1 MLKKV
6 LAEIV
11 KIVGQDNLLT
21 AKEEL
26 MCYSYDATNQKFL
39 PEAVVF
45 PHSPQQISQIMLLA
59 NQYRFPVIPR
69 GAGSGFVG
77 GSLPVEGGLV
87 LALTKMNRI
96 INIEPENL
104 TALVEPGVVTGTFQQ
119 EVERLGLFYPPDPA
133 SLKFSTMGG
142 NVAVCAGGPR
152 CLKYGVTK
160 NYVLGLE
167 VVLPTGEITNTGVH
181 TLKGVAGYDLTS
193 LLVGS
198 EGTLGI
204 ITKITVKLLPLPE
217 AKKTLLAIF
226 PHLDDAT
233 LTVSSIIH
241 ARIIP
246 ATLEFIDQAAIRCV
260 EDYLQMGL
268 PTQAEALLL
277 IEVDGDKDTVNKQT
291 ELIKNICLKN
301 SANEVKI
308 AQNEEEEEQLWKARR
323 SISPALLRL
332 NPHKINEDIN
342 VPISHIPE
350 IIRRINEIAQRYQ
363 LINVNFG
370 HAGDGNIHTNLM
382 INQDNPDEVN
392 RAQQAVKEIFQAT
405 LELGGTISGE
415 HGIGITKAPYLEME
429 IGKINRAL
437 MEQIKCLFDP
447 RNILNP
453 GKLFLKQ

>member
-1 MLKKV
+1 MLKKI
-6 LAEIV
+6 LPEIT
-11 KIVGQDNLLT
+11 KIVGKDNLLT
-21 AKEEL
+21 TKEEL
-26 MCYSYDATNQKFL
+26 ICYSYDATNQRFL
-39 PEAVVF
+39 PEAVAF
-45 PHSPQQISQIMLLA
+45 PLNPQQISQIMLLA
-59 NQYRFPVIPR
+59 NRHHFPVIPR

-96 INIEPENL
+96 IKIEPENL
-104 TALVEPGVVTGTFQQ
+104 TAVVEPGVVTGTFQQ

-152 CLKYGVTK
+152 CVKYGVTK
-160 NYVLGLE
+160 NYILGLE
-167 VVLPTGEITNTGVH
+167 VVLPTGEIINTGVQ
-181 TLKGVAGYDLTS
+181 TLKGVAGYDLTG

-204 ITKITVKLLPLPE
+204 ITKIIVKLLPLPE
-217 AKKTLLAIF
+217 SKKTMLAIF

-241 ARIIP
+241 SQIIP

-260 EDYLQMGL
+260 EDYLKMGL

-277 IEVDGDKDTVNKQT
+277 IEVDGDRNTVTKQS
-291 ELIKNICLKN
+291 ELIKDICSKN
-301 SANEVKI
+301 NASEVKI
-308 AQNEEEEEQLWKARR
+308 AHNEEEEEQLWKARR
-323 SISPALLRL
+323 SISPALLKL
-332 NPHKINEDIN
+332 NPHKVNEDIN

-350 IIRRINEIAQRYQ
+350 VIRRINEIAKRYQ

-382 INQDNPDEVN
+382 INKDNPDEAN
-392 RAQQAVKEIFQAT
+392 RALKAVKEIFQAA

-429 IGKINRAL
+429 IGKKNRSV
-437 MEQIKCLFDP
+437 MEEIKNLFDP
-447 RNILNP
+447 NNILNP
-453 GKLFLKQ
+453 GKLFLK

>member
-1 MLKKV
+1 MHKKA
-6 LAEIV
+6 LHEIAS
-11 KIVGQDNLLT
+11 IVGKDNLLT

-39 PEAVVF
+39 PEVVVF
-45 PHSPQQISQIMLLA
+45 ALNPQQISEIMLLA

-87 LALTKMNRI
+87 LVLTKMNKI
-96 INIEPENL
+96 IKIEPENL
-104 TALVEPGVVTGTFQQ
+104 TAVVEPGVVTGNFQQ
-119 EVERLGLFYPPDPA
+119 KVESLGLFYPPDPA
-133 SLKFSTMGG
+133 SLKISTMGG
-142 NVAVCAGGPR
+142 NVAVCSGGPR

-167 VVLPTGEITNTGVH
+167 LVLPTGEIIATGVQ

-193 LLVGS
+193 LFVGS

-217 AKKTLLAIF
+217 NKKTLLAIF
-226 PHLDDAT
+226 PHLDDAAR
-233 LTVSSIIH
+233 TVSSIIQ

-246 ATLEFIDQAAIRCV
+246 ATLELIDQAAIRCV
-260 EDYLQMGL
+260 EDYLNMGL

-277 IEVDGDKDTVNKQT
+277 IEVDGDNDTVSRQN
-291 ELIKNICLKN
+291 ERIKDICLKN
-301 SANEVKI
+301 GAGEVKI
-308 AQNEEEEEQLWKARR
+308 AHNREEEEQLWKARR

-332 NPHKINEDIN
+332 NPHKVNEDIN
-342 VPISHIPE
+342 VPISQIPE
-350 IIRRINEIAQRYQ
+350 IIRRISKIAHKYQ

-370 HAGDGNIHTNLM
+370 HAGDGNIHTNFM
-382 INQDNPDEVN
+382 INKDNPDEVK
-392 RAQQAVKEIFQAT
+392 RTKQAVEEIFKAT

-415 HGIGITKAPYLEME
+415 HGIGITKAPYLEMD
-429 IGKINRAL
+429 IGKKNLSL
-437 MEQIKCLFDP
+437 MEQLKHLFDP
-447 RNILNP
+447 NHILNP
-453 GKLFLKQ
+453 GKLSLKQ

>member
-1 MLKKV
+1 MHKKA
-6 LAEIV
+6 LHEIAS
-11 KIVGQDNLLT
+11 IVGKDNLLT

-45 PHSPQQISQIMLLA
+45 ALNPQQISEIMLLA
-59 NQYRFPVIPR
+59 NQYLFPVIPR

-87 LALTKMNRI
+87 LVLTKMNKI
-96 INIEPENL
+96 IKIEPENL
-104 TALVEPGVVTGTFQQ
+104 TAVVEPGVVTGNFQQ
-119 EVERLGLFYPPDPA
+119 KVESLGLFYPPDPA
-133 SLKFSTMGG
+133 SLKISTMGG
-142 NVAVCAGGPR
+142 NVAVCSGGPR

-167 VVLPTGEITNTGVH
+167 LVLPTGEIIATGVQ

-193 LLVGS
+193 LFVGS

-217 AKKTLLAIF
+217 NKKTLLAIF
-226 PHLDDAT
+226 PHLDDAAR
-233 LTVSSIIH
+233 TVSSIIQ

-246 ATLEFIDQAAIRCV
+246 ATLELIDQAAIRCV
-260 EDYLQMGL
+260 EDYLNMGL

-277 IEVDGDKDTVNKQT
+277 IEVDGDNDTVSRQN
-291 ELIKNICLKN
+291 ERIKDICLKN
-301 SANEVKI
+301 GAGEVKI
-308 AQNEEEEEQLWKARR
+308 AHNREEEEQLWKARR

-332 NPHKINEDIN
+332 NPHKVNEDIN
-342 VPISHIPE
+342 VPISQIPE
-350 IIRRINEIAQRYQ
+350 IIRRINKTAKKYQ

-370 HAGDGNIHTNLM
+370 HAGDGNIHTNFM
-382 INQDNPDEVN
+382 INKDNPDEVK
-392 RAQQAVKEIFQAT
+392 RTKQAVEEIFKAT

-415 HGIGITKAPYLEME
+415 HGIGITKAPYLEMD
-429 IGKINRAL
+429 IGKKNLSL
-437 MEQIKCLFDP
+437 MKQLKHLFDP
-447 RNILNP
+447 NHILNP
-453 GKLFLKQ
+453 GKLSLKQ

>member
-1 MLKKV
+1 MHKKA
-6 LAEIV
+6 LHEIAS
-11 KIVGQDNLLT
+11 IVGKENLLT

-45 PHSPQQISQIMLLA
+45 VLNPQQISEIMLLA
-59 NQYRFPVIPR
+59 NQYLFPVIPR

-87 LALTKMNRI
+87 LVLTKMNKI
-96 INIEPENL
+96 IKIEPENL
-104 TALVEPGVVTGTFQQ
+104 TAVVEPGVITGNFQQ
-119 EVERLGLFYPPDPA
+119 KVESLGLFYPPDPA
-133 SLKFSTMGG
+133 SLKISTMGG
-142 NVAVCAGGPR
+142 NVAVCSGGPR

-167 VVLPTGEITNTGVH
+167 LVLPTGEIIGTGVQ

-193 LLVGS
+193 LFVGS

-217 AKKTLLAIF
+217 NKKTLLAIF
-226 PHLDDAT
+226 PHLDDAAR
-233 LTVSSIIH
+233 TVSSIIQ

-246 ATLEFIDQAAIRCV
+246 ATLELIDQAAIRCV
-260 EDYLQMGL
+260 EDYLNMGL

-277 IEVDGDKDTVNKQT
+277 IEVDGDNDTVTRQN
-291 ELIKNICLKN
+291 ERIKDICLKN
-301 SANEVKI
+301 GAGEVKI
-308 AQNEEEEEQLWKARR
+308 AHNSEEEEQLWKARR

-332 NPHKINEDIN
+332 NPHKVNEDIN
-342 VPISHIPE
+342 VPISQIPE
-350 IIRRINEIAQRYQ
+350 IIRRINKIAHKYQ

-370 HAGDGNIHTNLM
+370 HAGDGNIHTNFM
-382 INQDNPDEVN
+382 INKDNPDEVK
-392 RAQQAVKEIFQAT
+392 RAKQAVEETFKAT

-429 IGKINRAL
+429 IGKRNLSL
-437 MEQIKCLFDP
+437 MEQLKHLFDP
-447 RNILNP
+447 NHILNP
-453 GKLFLKQ
+453 GKLSLKQ

>member
-6 LAEIV
+6 VNEIAS
-11 KIVGQDNLLT
+11 IVGKDNLLT
-21 AKEEL
+21 VKEEL

-45 PHSPQQISQIMLLA
+45 PRSPQQISQIMLLA
-59 NQYRFPVIPR
+59 NQYSFPVIPR

-87 LALTKMNRI
+87 LTLTKMNRI
-96 INIEPENL
+96 IKIEPENL
-104 TALVEPGVVTGTFQQ
+104 TAVVEPGVVTGDFQQ
-119 EVERLGLFYPPDPA
+119 KVESLGLFYPPDPA

-152 CLKYGVTK
+152 CVKYGVTK

-167 VVLPTGEITNTGVH
+167 VVLPTGEIIKTGVQ

-193 LLVGS
+193 FLVGS

-204 ITKITVKLLPLPE
+204 ITKIIVKLLPLPE
-217 AKKTLLAIF
+217 TKKTMLATF
-226 PHLDDAT
+226 HKMDDAT

-260 EDYLQMGL
+260 EDYLNMGL

-277 IEVDGDKDTVNKQT
+277 IEVDGDMDTVARQI
-291 ELIKNICLKN
+291 ELIKDICFKN
-301 SANEVKI
+301 NASEVKI
-308 AQNEEEEEQLWKARR
+308 AQSREEEEQLWKARR
-323 SISPALLRL
+323 SISPALLKL

-342 VPISHIPE
+342 VPISHIPK

-382 INQDNPDEVN
+382 INKDNPDETT
-392 RAQQAVKEIFQAT
+392 RAQQAVKEIFQAA

-415 HGIGITKAPYLEME
+415 HGIGITKAPYLQME
-429 IGKINRAL
+429 IGKKNIAL
-437 MEQIKCLFDP
+437 MKQIKSLFDP
-447 RNILNP
+447 HNILNP
-453 GKLFLKQ
+453 GKLFIK

>member
-1 MLKKV
+1 MVKKA
-6 LAEIV
+6 LGEIST
-11 KIVGQDNLLT
+11 IVGKDHLLT
-21 AKEEL
+21 AREEL
-26 MCYSYDATNQKFL
+26 LCYSFDATNQKFL
-39 PEAVVF
+39 PEAVAF
-45 PHSPQQISQIMLLA
+45 PHNPQQIAEIMVLA
-59 NQYRFPVIPR
+59 NRYHFPVIPR

-96 INIEPENL
+96 ITIEPENL
-104 TALVEPGVVTGTFQQ
+104 IAIVEPGVVTGTFQ
-119 EVERLGLFYPPDPA
+119 EKVEALGLFYPPDPA

-167 VVLPTGEITNTGVH
+167 VVLPTGEIINTGVH

-193 LLVGS
+193 LIVGS

-204 ITKITVKLLPLPE
+204 ITKIIVKLIPLPE
-217 AKKTLLAIF
+217 ARKTMLAIF
-226 PHLDDAT
+226 PKIDDAAH
-233 LTVSSIIH
+233 TVSSIIH
-241 ARIIP
+241 ERIIP
-246 ATLEFIDQAAIRCV
+246 STLEFIDQAAIRCV
-260 EDYLQMGL
+260 EDYLHMGL
-268 PTQAEALLL
+268 PTHAEALLL
-277 IEVDGDKDTVNKQT
+277 IEVDGEITTVT
-291 ELIKNICLKN
+291 RHCEHIKTICVKN
-301 SANEVKI
+301 AASEVTI
-308 AQNEEEEEQLWKARR
+308 AQDQEEEERVWKARR
-323 SISPALLRL
+323 SISPALLKL

-342 VPISHIPE
+342 VPINCIPQ

-382 INQDNPDEVN
+382 INKENPDEEK
-392 RAQQAVKEIFQAT
+392 RAALAVKEIFQAT

-429 IGKINRAL
+429 IGKKNLAL
-437 MEQIKCLFDP
+437 MKQIKNLFDP
-447 RNILNP
+447 NLILNP
-453 GKLFLKQ
+453 GKLSLQS